1 MLNEELLDEKDK
13 KIAQLEIL
21 IRRYKAYDKKRMEYV
36 RDLEKRYNEL
46 RSQFDEEGNI
56 YTARRLTELQKGFD
70 TVNKKLALASYP
82 EYIDEYNEDMLN
94 GAYKFV
100 TMKKQIRQLQE
111 KVKGQA
117 KEISELVYKLVQ
129 SNQNKNNE
137 TIQQ

>member
-56 YTARRLTELQKGFD
+56 DTARRLTELQKGFD

-137 TIQQ
+137 TIR

>member
-21 IRRYKAYDKKRMEYV
+21 IRRYRAYDKKRMDYV

-46 RSQFDEEGNI
+46 LDQFDEEGNI
-56 YTARRLTELQKGFD
+56 DTARRLKELQKGFD

-94 GAYKFV
+94 GAYEFV

-137 TIQQ
+137 TIR

>member
-46 RSQFDEEGNI
+46 LDQFDEEGNVD
-56 YTARRLTELQKGFD
+56 TARRLTELQKGFD
-70 TVNKKLALASYP
+70 TVNKKLALVSYP

-94 GAYKFV
+94 SAYKFV

-137 TIQQ
+137 TI